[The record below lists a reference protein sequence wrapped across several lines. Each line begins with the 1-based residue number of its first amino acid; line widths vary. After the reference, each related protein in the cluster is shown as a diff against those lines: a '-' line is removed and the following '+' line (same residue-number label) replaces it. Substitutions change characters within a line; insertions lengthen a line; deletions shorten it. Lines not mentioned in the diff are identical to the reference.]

1 MQVSLDTDYITHNRY
16 VCILLI
22 KNKNKKQLQINAAT
36 D

>member
-1 MQVSLDTDYITHNRY
+1 MQVSLDTDYMY

-22 KNKNKKQLQINAAT
+22 KKINVQINAAT